1 MLWIRNDLFRIQ
13 LRFLEFRNLEI
24 IKNTLKVIKK
34 KNLSTICLFLFYT
47 TVLQYDSPESSGL
60 KIMNNILIYL
70 LFHSCWIRNNNPVP
84 GKSSGSDRIWIWI
97 HNTAFIYR
105 HGSVGS
111 MGPSA
116 NGGTAVHSNGNTGDL
131 KGYSFESV
139 ATQQS
144 AWQAYKA
151 LVYIRFIRKAA
162 LPATYNGPSY
172 LTEEFLNNRHTAFNH
187 LKSS

>member
-1 MLWIRNDLFRIQ
+1 MRVKSN
-13 LRFLEFRNLEI
+13 
-24 IKNTLKVIKK
+24 KK
-34 KNLSTICLFLFYT
+34 EESINYLPFSILHY

-84 GKSSGSDRIWIWI
+84 EKSSGSDRIWIRI

-162 LPATYNGPSY
+162 LPATYKGPSY
-172 LTEEFLNNRHTAFNH
+172 T
-187 LKSS
+187 LKKNF